1 MQVTKILIVGTNRPI
16 LATIARLIDKEG
28 KWLCTITY
36 SVSEATTLCLEK
48 DFGLLL
54 IGAGLADEEELELK
68 QQMAIL
74 RPKLPVVK
82 HYGGGSGLLF
92 AEIYQALA
100 TS

>member
-1 MQVTKILIVGTNRPI
+1 MQVTEILIVGTNKPI
-16 LATIARLIDKEG
+16 LETIERLVNKEG
-28 KWLCTITY
+28 QWLATLSY
-36 SVSEATTLCLEK
+36 SVKEATSICLEK

-54 IGAGLADEEELELK
+54 IGAGLREDEEVALT
-68 QQMAIL
+68 QQIALL

-100 TS
+100 SS

>member
-1 MQVTKILIVGTNRPI
+1 MQVTEILIVGTNKPI
-16 LATIARLIDKEG
+16 LDTIARLIDKEG
-28 KWLCTITY
+28 KWLATIAY
-36 SVSEATTLCLEK
+36 SIEQATSICLEK

-54 IGAGLADEEELELK
+54 IGAGLEEGEELTLK
-68 QQMAIL
+68 QQIALL